1 VPIEDPTDSRAGY
14 SRAAILGSIYPV
26 PGQHLRVSAGLCPK
40 LHPPLS
46 RTFNQDGRL
55 LALIVAIIS
64 VTGII
69 SAEAAIVSIAGYVP
83 VTITTPRGMAP
94 LIPGVIALVGVG
106 ISEPR
111 AIIVPVML
119 LVPSTVLIGLLFQ
132 TPRVARIQDAI

>member
-1 VPIEDPTDSRAGY
+1 MK
-14 SRAAILGSIYPV
+14 L
-26 PGQHLRVSAGLCPK
+26 SAGLCPK
-40 LHPPLS
+40 IHPPLS

-69 SAEAAIVSIAGYVP
+69 SAEAAIVSIAVFVP
-83 VTITTPRGMAP
+83 VTITPPRAMAP
-94 LIPGVIALVGVG
+94 LIPGIIALVGVG